1 MVKKKEMS
9 GRWIVID
16 SDDHIF
22 DYPDFVTALKHP
34 GSRVS
39 IMTDYNSNISMDEKL
54 FFQNQ
59 LDKFGGD
66 FDKLLEDIEKYAAL
80 SDVGDYE
87 TAAKIRD
94 YRIEIKA
101 PLSN

>member
-1 MVKKKEMS
+1 MEYNTRLLYKDKM
-9 GRWIVID
+9 
-16 SDDHIF
+16 
-22 DYPDFVTALKHP
+22 HP
-34 GSRVS
+34 E
-39 IMTDYNSNISMDEKL
+39 IYNSNISMDEKL

-94 YRIEIKA
+94 YRIEIKV
-101 PLSN
+101 PLDN